1 MLHSDPSILG
11 KCRVGLGSSASP
23 AQVSADLGELTL
35 TSPLASGYSLHGP
48 SGEIE
53 SVDDY

>member
-11 KCRVGLGSSASP
+11 ELGWGQGGAGLLCPGRRGLA
-23 AQVSADLGELTL
+23 ELTPGF
-35 TSPLASGYSLHGP
+35 SLASGYSLHGS